1 MKLAL
6 LALGSFVVSLVGS
19 TAAVVMLS
27 DAEPDPVTVQA
38 EQPDAAADPGSVTLQ
53 AEQPDAAADPAA
65 QQDVLESAED
75 TTQGRGN
82 TVVTL
87 GASDADTTEAEAVAS
102 VPSPE
107 VEAVAV
113 TAPANTA
120 PLATVVPSSVQ
131 GATQQNDGDD
141 NEESIRQL
149 ARIFS
154 AMRPADA
161 ADVLKYLGDAEIVG
175 ILSFLN
181 SRKAAGVLSA
191 LSEERAAAV
200 SRVLMSRRGGKQELR

>member
-6 LALGSFVVSLVGS
+6 LALGSFVASLVGV
-19 TAAVVMLS
+19 TAAVVMLA

-38 EQPDAAADPGSVTLQ
+38 EQPEAD
-53 AEQPDAAADPAA
+53 ADPAA

-75 TTQGRGN
+75 TTQDRGDA
-82 TVVTL
+82 VVTL
-87 GASDADTTEAEAVAS
+87 ATSGTDTTEAEAAAS

-107 VEAVAV
+107 AEAVRV

-120 PLATVVPSSVQ
+120 PPATVVPSSAQ
-131 GATQQNDGDD
+131 GATQQDDVDD

-154 AMRPADA
+154 AMGSVEA
-161 ADVLKYLGDAEIVG
+161 ADVLKRLDDAEIVG

-191 LSEERAAAV
+191 LPKERAAAV
-200 SRVLMSRRGGKQELR
+200 SRILMSRRGGKEGS